1 MTSVVVV
8 LFLVPIVHEFKF
20 WVCTFHH
27 EKISFLKINSI
38 VLKVWRGCC
47 CFSYLW
53 DLYRLPKCRCGFCC
67 CFGHWYWIALCE
79 GYQWVVDGWIIGGG
93 CGTE

>member
-1 MTSVVVV
+1 MTFVVVV

-38 VLKVWRGCC
+38 VLKVW
-47 CFSYLW
+47 
-53 DLYRLPKCRCGFCC
+53 
-67 CFGHWYWIALCE
+67 
-79 GYQWVVDGWIIGGG
+79 
-93 CGTE
+93 